1 MSNEHAMRF
10 PLVGSAMLLSLFL
23 LFKFLSKD
31 LVNAVLTCYFFVLGI
46 VALSYVPSVW
56 VILLCLILVADW
68 WFGVILH
75 YLLIYCPFHT
85 LQSDTFTCN
94 QTFFAKAVERG
105 PYNLAFS
112 VFSLYVVPPFSL
124 DECLMSIVIS
134 LSTPFKMLNWH
145 GWLFSLCKEASICM
159 RYVPVESFS
168 NPPPSVVQFC
178 ISLYVLSLIKWNW
191 WLLLNKWNWIRKR
204 YLFLFGFCPP
214 S

>member
-23 LFKFLSKD
+23 LFKFVSKD

-75 YLLIYCPFHT
+75 YLLIFCPFHT
-85 LQSDTFTCN
+85 LQSNTFTCN
-94 QTFFAKAVERG
+94 QTFSAKAVERG

-124 DECLMSIVIS
+124 PCWVFNVKCHFSFYTFQDAK
-134 LSTPFKMLNWH
+134 LSWMTF
-145 GWLFSLCKEASICM
+145 F
-159 RYVPVESFS
+159 PV
-168 NPPPSVVQFC
+168 Q
-178 ISLYVLSLIKWNW
+178 
-191 WLLLNKWNWIRKR
+191 R
-204 YLFLFGFCPP
+204 G
-214 S
+214 